1 MHPDIKAK
9 QKELKKLI
17 EELNALADQHGE
29 PVSYLYKLPGKPGDY
44 YDLAYGY
51 VPKSFAARV
60 EKTDD
65 GKELDKLYDML
76 PPGTGDMEEGFVWL
90 PSMC

>member
-17 EELNALADQHGE
+17 EELNQLADQHGE
-29 PVSYLYKLPGKPGDY
+29 PVSYLYNPPRQTGDY
-44 YDLAYGY
+44 SDEAFGY
-51 VPKSFAARV
+51 VPKSMAERVKAA
-60 EKTDD
+60 TD
-65 GKELDKLYDML
+65 KELDKLYNML
-76 PPGTGDMEEGFVWL
+76 PPGTGEMEAGFVWL